1 MAVDDLLDVVEQGSA
16 VDGFTPTVFGPVP
29 AAEPTLAAEPARTA
43 EPELVG
49 QPALVDTPARRRG
62 AARAGT
68 IGAPSRTQVAAARR
82 LQARKVGRLVR
93 HVELWSLL
101 KVALIFY
108 LCMLV
113 VGTIAGVIIWSA
125 LQRAGAVSSIEGFIE
140 SVFLVEDFRFEGGD
154 IFRIGVLGGMVG
166 VLVLTLL
173 TVLAG
178 GLFNLISDL
187 TGGVRVS
194 VVQLESARPVPAR
207 RRR

>member
-1 MAVDDLLDVVEQGSA
+1 MFNVNSFQRSLLYFRIVVSVGLIS
-16 VDGFTPTVFGPVP
+16 FIFM
-29 AAEPTLAAEPARTA
+29 PAR
-43 EPELVG
+43 EV
-49 QPALVDTPARRRG
+49 Q
-62 AARAGT
+62 AASITVNSLLNTTNNADGVCTIREAIINANNDAATWTNCPAGT
-68 IGAPSRTQVAAARR
+68 GAGVISF
-82 LQARKVGRLVR
+82 
-93 HVELWSLL
+93 S
-101 KVALIFY
+101 
-108 LCMLV
+108 V

>member
-1 MAVDDLLDVVEQGSA
+1 M
-16 VDGFTPTVFGPVP
+16 
-29 AAEPTLAAEPARTA
+29 
-43 EPELVG
+43 
-49 QPALVDTPARRRG
+49 
-62 AARAGT
+62 
-68 IGAPSRTQVAAARR
+68 
-82 LQARKVGRLVR
+82 
-93 HVELWSLL
+93 
-101 KVALIFY
+101 
-108 LCMLV
+108 
-113 VGTIAGVIIWSA
+113 
-125 LQRAGAVSSIEGFIE
+125 SSIEGFIE

-194 VVQLESARPVPAR
+194 VVQLESSRPVPAR